1 MSKDPKITT
10 KELVMADHYRMMCYL
25 ASAILVLALGGCAP
39 SAATKSDSATASPDS
54 SASKAGQAGEGQRGG
69 ARESDAARSGSLD
82 QLREGKST
90 ATPASSPL
98 KDVFFEFD
106 RYDLRS
112 DARDILRGNA
122 DWLKKNPSARVE
134 IEGHCDDR
142 GTNEYNLAL
151 GAKRSQAVKDY
162 LMTLGISTE
171 RLSTISYG
179 EEIPVCKDQ
188 SEDCRGKNRRAR
200 FVVVPSRPSS

>member
-1 MSKDPKITT
+1 
-10 KELVMADHYRMMCYL
+10 MANHYRMTCYFITVIVIL
-25 ASAILVLALGGCAP
+25 AFVGCAP
-39 SAATKSDSATASPDS
+39 SATTKPDAGAASAGSAGAKSDQ
-54 SASKAGQAGEGQRGG
+54 QAGEGQRGG

-90 ATPASSPL
+90 AAAGPL
-98 KDVFFEFD
+98 KDIFFEFD
-106 RYDLRS
+106 RYDLRA
-112 DARDILRGNA
+112 DARDILKSNA

-134 IEGHCDDR
+134 IEGHCDER

-151 GAKRSQAVKDY
+151 GARRSQAVKDY
-162 LMTLGISTE
+162 LVTLGISNE

-179 EEIPVCKDQ
+179 EEIPVCKEQ

-200 FVVVPSRPSS
+200 FVLVPTRPAS